1 MKKYNKEPKQS
12 TVQLT
17 LDEIVLE
24 GARELLEKMLK
35 EELTEYLGRLRYEHH
50 TAGIEKK
57 YRNGHGKERRLTVG

>member
-35 EELTEYLGRLRYEHH
+35 EELTEYRGRPR
-50 TAGIEKK
+50 
-57 YRNGHGKERRLTVG
+57 